1 MAGTTRT
8 TTPNRYVLADMG
20 RRTALHCDFAAAAAH
35 PKISIAN
42 AAYRLSPSYPTLLIH
57 PDGRLSHTWPPRA
70 TPIPPPPRRSPETG
84 GRQIRI
90 PNPNLPPVLEPSNR
104 THPSVPKCPPS
115 HKRGFEFS
123 PPSLGP
129 PFRCTGP
136 DGNPPEPTLAKIPPP
151 STPSACTTAQRYL
164 AGCHRSKVPTRPPIG
179 RINRCIAEAGPLP
192 IRSAEDRLPRE
203 ASTTRTHATHP
214 HHTNTL
220 PMGIHS
226 RPSREQHNEAVWSS
240 LRSLRSLRCMGGR
253 SGQQQTHTP
262 SSAFHHPALGFSA
275 GAGSP
280 IPYYLFNPVFCSH
293 TR

>member
-8 TTPNRYVLADMG
+8 TTPNRYVLADLG

-84 GRQIRI
+84 GRQLRI

-115 HKRGFEFS
+115 HKRGLEFS
-123 PPSLGP
+123 SPSLGP

-164 AGCHRSKVPTRPPIG
+164 AGVPPLQSADSPSHWPHQPMHCRSRAAPDPKCG
-179 RINRCIAEAGPLP
+179 
-192 IRSAEDRLPRE
+192 
-203 ASTTRTHATHP
+203 
-214 HHTNTL
+214 
-220 PMGIHS
+220 
-226 RPSREQHNEAVWSS
+226 
-240 LRSLRSLRCMGGR
+240 
-253 SGQQQTHTP
+253 
-262 SSAFHHPALGFSA
+262 
-275 GAGSP
+275 GSP
-280 IPYYLFNPVFCSH
+280 ASRSINNPHPRNPPTPHQHSPNEKSQPPFPRTTQRGGLV
-293 TR
+293 